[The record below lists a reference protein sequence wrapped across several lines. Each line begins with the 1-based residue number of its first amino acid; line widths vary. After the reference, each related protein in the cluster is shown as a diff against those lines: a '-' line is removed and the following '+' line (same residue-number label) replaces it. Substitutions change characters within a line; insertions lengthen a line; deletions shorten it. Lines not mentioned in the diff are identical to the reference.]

1 MLRGALFVIDGT
13 DGSGKKTQTA
23 LLTERLKQE
32 GHDVMSISFPAYGE
46 ASAAMVESYL
56 NGDFGNNAE
65 DINPFVASSF
75 YAVDRFAHSHI
86 IKQALSAGKIIIADR
101 YVASNL
107 AHQGGKFINAD
118 ERKAFIEWQYDFE
131 HNKARLPKPT
141 LNIILHVP
149 TDVSMKLVTDRGNK
163 KDLHE
168 KDEHHLRR
176 AEETY
181 LELAQTI
188 PDIELIECC
197 ENGEILTREAIHEL
211 VWKKVQ
217 SKLSL

>member
-1 MLRGALFVIDGT
+1 
-13 DGSGKKTQTA
+13 
-23 LLTERLKQE
+23 
-32 GHDVMSISFPAYGE
+32 MSISFPAYGE
-46 ASAAMVESYL
+46 ASAAMVEAYL
-56 NGDFGNNAE
+56 NGDFGTNAE

-86 IKQALSAGKIIIADR
+86 IKQALSEGKIIIADR
-101 YVASNL
+101 YVSSNL

-118 ERKAFIEWQYDFE
+118 ERRAYMQWQYDFE
-131 HNKARLPKPT
+131 HEKARLPKPT

-149 TDVSMKLVTDRGNK
+149 TEISMQLVTDRGNK

-181 LELAQTI
+181 LELAKLFPNT
-188 PDIELIECC
+188 ELIECC
-197 ENGEILTREAIHEL
+197 ENNKLLTREQIQEL
-211 VWKKVQ
+211 VWEKVQ
-217 SKLSL
+217 KMLK